1 MKEGVITV
9 LVVVTA
15 KAAAVAVPMRLA
27 IMKVPTR
34 DRAGDDDGAGD
45 GGKDANGGD
54 NSLDGV
60 DEAGDDDASVPR
72 L

>member
-1 MKEGVITV
+1 M

-15 KAAAVAVPMRLA
+15 KAAAVPMRLA
-27 IMKVPTR
+27 MMKVPTR

-45 GGKDANGGD
+45 GGKGANGGD

>member
-1 MKEGVITV
+1 M

-27 IMKVPTR
+27 MMKVPTR
-34 DRAGDDDGAGD
+34 DGAGDDDGAGD
-45 GGKDANGGD
+45 GGKGANGGD
-54 NSLDGV
+54 NSLDGME
-60 DEAGDDDASVPR
+60 EAGDDDASVPR

>member
-1 MKEGVITV
+1 M
-9 LVVVTA
+9 
-15 KAAAVAVPMRLA
+15 PMRLA
-27 IMKVPTR
+27 MMKVPTR

>member
-1 MKEGVITV
+1 M

-27 IMKVPTR
+27 TMKVPTR

-45 GGKDANGGD
+45 GGRDAHGGD
-54 NSLDGV
+54 NGLDGM
-60 DEAGDDDASVPR
+60 DEAGEDDAAVPR